1 MPTTANAR
9 IATLSNLLS
18 SAVAV
23 MLYSVDLR
31 CGCVKPSDWPSVFTC
46 SERASDRNASLL
58 ENSS

>member
-1 MPTTANAR
+1 MLR
-9 IATLSNLLS
+9 YLLS
-18 SAVAV
+18 SAVVV
-23 MLYSVDLR
+23 MLCMVNSR